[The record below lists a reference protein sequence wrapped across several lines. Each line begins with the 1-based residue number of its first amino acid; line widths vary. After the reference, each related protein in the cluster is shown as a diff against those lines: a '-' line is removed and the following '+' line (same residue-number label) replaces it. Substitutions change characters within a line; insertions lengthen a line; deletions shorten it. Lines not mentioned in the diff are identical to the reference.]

1 MKFEQIRGAT
11 SIVTYA
17 GVRFLVDPMLAK
29 KFAYPDVPTT
39 INCAKGN
46 PTTELPCPV
55 DELFNVDAL
64 LVTHLHFDH
73 FDEAA
78 KQLIPKD
85 IPVIVSNSKD
95 AWFMNDIG
103 FKTVIN
109 AQGGVTFKDIKI
121 SVTDCEHGDGDP
133 VVHKIFKDKGIDGTA
148 HGFVLESRK
157 ENGPFY
163 LAGDTILYERVFEA
177 IEKFRPYVIAVN
189 AACAQMCPSHS
200 IMMGL
205 DDVRV
210 LCRYVK
216 NVSIVATHL
225 DCVSHATVSAD
236 SLRAYGK
243 LESLTNLFVPAQK
256 ECIEF

>member
-55 DELFNVDAL
+55 SDLFNVDVL

-85 IPVIVSNSKD
+85 IPVIVSNSTD

-109 AQGGVTFKDIKI
+109 AIDGCVFKDIKI
-121 SVTDCEHGDGDP
+121 SVTECEHGDSDP
-133 VVHKIFKDKGIDGTA
+133 VVHKIFTDKGIDGTA
-148 HGFVLESRK
+148 AWYAWHHTSHVRGIS
-157 ENGPFY
+157 
-163 LAGDTILYERVFEA
+163 
-177 IEKFRPYVIAVN
+177 
-189 AACAQMCPSHS
+189 QPS
-200 IMMGL
+200 
-205 DDVRV
+205 
-210 LCRYVK
+210 
-216 NVSIVATHL
+216 
-225 DCVSHATVSAD
+225 
-236 SLRAYGK
+236 
-243 LESLTNLFVPAQK
+243 
-256 ECIEF
+256 